1 MTVADVPRRVALHLT
16 ALNECLSD
24 RRIDCS
30 VSHSADGVF
39 DKHND
44 KVCNDCRN
52 ECCNHPPQ
60 EFFERLFL
68 QVFEN
73 EHRECVERKCDE
85 PLNRH
90 NRSVVAEFIHD
101 GTCRRSDLRRGVFEH
116 IFEYILDVEP
126 PGNGTCNRK
135 NNRKDYAPRLFVER
149 LCKEPAKKRSAHCND
164 DVNRGRSDRFTDNAE
179 KVVGDIIAFFKRV
192 FGENLTYLKIV
203 NRSDGDKNRKHDDE
217 NAN

>member
-1 MTVADVPRRVALHLT
+1 MTVADIPRSVTLHLT
-16 ALNECLSD
+16 ALNECLTD

-52 ECCNHPPQ
+52 ERGNHPPQ
-60 EFFERLFL
+60 EFFERFFFEIL
-68 QVFEN
+68 EN
-73 EHRECVERKCDE
+73 EHRECVERERDE

-90 NRSVVAEFIHD
+90 NRSVVAEFVYD
-101 GTCRRSDLRRGVFEH
+101 RTCRRSDLRRSVFEH
-116 IFEYILDVEP
+116 VFEDVLDVEP
-126 PGNGTCNRK
+126 PSNRACK
-135 NNRKDYAPRLFVER
+135 RKSNRKDYAPRLFVER
-149 LCKEPAKKRSAHCND
+149 LCKEPTKKRGAHCHD
-164 DVNRGRSDRFTDNAE
+164 DVNRGCSDRFTDNAE
-179 KVVGDIIAFFKRV
+179 KVVGDIIAFFKRI

-217 NAN
+217 KAN